1 MSPLHHQI
9 DLALAINYIPAATC
23 MLRLVFFIFLM
34 TLIHPGE
41 ELGGYSIIG
50 LLVWQDRVVFRTFLP
65 NPIFD
70 GNALVLAV
78 FASNLFLIVRNS
90 NTGSHLSFMGA
101 VVNFWWGMMC
111 VGMILEPIYMRRV
124 FERRKKL
131 YHILP
136 VIITGVALLALAQ
149 VHADRED
156 AGVKFTRGICFALL
170 SLVWIYVVALHQ
182 VEQAS
187 KDSSAV
193 VSRFSPVLYMPVPL
207 ACLFALI
214 AAGCI
219 GYQYYLTFLCVER
232 YDEHSKKETPI
243 LTSLKIEETPVVPKD
258 QEFETLE
265 EIFKQAKRGTELAR

>member
-1 MSPLHHQI
+1 MPPPI
-9 DLALAINYIPAATC
+9 DLTLAVNYIPAATC
-23 MLRLVFFIFLM
+23 LLRLVFFIFLM
-34 TLIHPGE
+34 TLIKPGD

-50 LLVWQDRVVFRTFLP
+50 LLVWQDRVVFKAYFP
-65 NPIFD
+65 NQIFD
-70 GNALVLAV
+70 GSALIIAV

-111 VGMILEPIYMRRV
+111 VGLILEPISMRRV

-136 VIITGVALLALAQ
+136 AIITGVALLALAQ

-156 AGVKFTRGICFALL
+156 AGVKFTRGIAFALL

-182 VEQAS
+182 ADQT

-193 VSRFSPVLYMPVPL
+193 ISRFSPVLYMPVPL

-214 AAGCI
+214 ASTCV
-219 GYQYYLTFLCVER
+219 GYQYYLVF
-232 YDEHSKKETPI
+232 HWSETPNN
-243 LTSLKIEETPVVPKD
+243 SKEARVEEGLMMIMEQPPEHD
-258 QEFETLE
+258 SLE
-265 EIFKQAKRGTELAR
+265 EIFKQAKRKTELSR